1 MNQTSQQPSLKEKQS
16 HGTRLFPCAYYH
28 FCNPSHRL
36 RVRHHWHEEVEIV
49 YLHHGSF
56 KLDINM
62 EPYGTD
68 RECFLFINSGE
79 LHSLRSLSMEFDEQA
94 VVFSPSMLLFQDYD
108 SIDESIL
115 LPLTQNK
122 LTFPRF
128 LDQTSPFFSAFRS
141 CYQQISHI
149 FSQSKETLITGEQI
163 LTDDVIS
170 QLQIKAGILQ
180 LIGILME
187 AGLMCQSPR
196 TESQKITAI
205 KTVLSYITD
214 HYHEKLYVQ
223 DLASQVNMNEQY
235 FCRFFKRSIGKTP
248 IDYINDYRLNKVIR
262 LLETGDAQ
270 ITEICLE
277 CGFNNMGNFQRHFSS
292 AKPESPPLAIPKII
306 SFQKVRI
313 IYFLISFSVV
323 LLLSIVLI
331 HVTK

>member
-28 FCNPSHRL
+28 FFNPGLRL
-36 RVRHHWHEEVEIV
+36 RVRHHWHEEIEII

-79 LHSLRSLSMEFDEQA
+79 LHSLRSLSIEFDEQA

-141 CYQQISHI
+141 SYQQISHI
-149 FSQSKETLITGEQI
+149 FSRSKENLLAGEQI

-170 QLQIKAGILQ
+170 QLQIKAGLLQ
-180 LIGILME
+180 LIGILMD
-187 AGLMCQSPR
+187 AGLMCQSSR

-205 KTVLSYITD
+205 KTVLSYIAD

-223 DLASQVNMNEQY
+223 DLASQVNMNGQY

-262 LLETGDAQ
+262 LLETGDAPV
-270 ITEICLE
+270 TEICLE
-277 CGFNNMGNFQRHFSS
+277 CGFNNMGNFQRLF
-292 AKPESPPLAIPKII
+292 KRKTGITPLQYRKL
-306 SFQKVRI
+306 
-313 IYFLISFSVV
+313 Y
-323 LLLSIVLI
+323 LS
-331 HVTK
+331 KKSE

>member
-49 YLHHGSF
+49 YLYHGSF

-277 CGFNNMGNFQRHFSS
+277 CGFNNMGNFHRLF
-292 AKPESPPLAIPKII
+292 KRKTGITPLQYRKL
-306 SFQKVRI
+306 
-313 IYFLISFSVV
+313 Y
-323 LLLSIVLI
+323 LS
-331 HVTK
+331 KKSE

>member
-49 YLHHGSF
+49 YLYHGSF

-235 FCRFFKRSIGKTP
+235 FCRFFKRSIGKTL

-277 CGFNNMGNFQRHFSS
+277 CGFNNMGNFQRLF
-292 AKPESPPLAIPKII
+292 KRKTGITPLQYRKL
-306 SFQKVRI
+306 
-313 IYFLISFSVV
+313 Y
-323 LLLSIVLI
+323 LS
-331 HVTK
+331 KKSE

>member
-49 YLHHGSF
+49 YLYHGSF

-277 CGFNNMGNFQRHFSS
+277 CGFNNMGNFQRLFKRKTGITPLQYRKLYLSKSQNNILFNQFFGGFS
-292 AKPESPPLAIPKII
+292 PQHCL
-306 SFQKVRI
+306 
-313 IYFLISFSVV
+313 
-323 LLLSIVLI
+323 
-331 HVTK
+331 

>member
-108 SIDESIL
+108 SIDEFIL

-277 CGFNNMGNFQRHFSS
+277 CGFNNMGNFQRLF
-292 AKPESPPLAIPKII
+292 KRKTGITPLQYRKL
-306 SFQKVRI
+306 
-313 IYFLISFSVV
+313 Y
-323 LLLSIVLI
+323 LS
-331 HVTK
+331 KKSE

>member
-122 LTFPRF
+122 LTFPRC

-141 CYQQISHI
+141 SYQQISHI
-149 FSQSKETLITGEQI
+149 FSRSKETLLAGEQI

-205 KTVLSYITD
+205 KTVLSYIAD

-223 DLASQVNMNEQY
+223 DLASQVNMNDQY

-262 LLETGDAQ
+262 LLETGDAPV
-270 ITEICLE
+270 TEICLE
-277 CGFNNMGNFQRHFSS
+277 CGFNNMGNFQRLF
-292 AKPESPPLAIPKII
+292 KRKTGITPLQYRKL
-306 SFQKVRI
+306 
-313 IYFLISFSVV
+313 Y
-323 LLLSIVLI
+323 LS
-331 HVTK
+331 KKSE

>member
-277 CGFNNMGNFQRHFSS
+277 CGFNNMGNFQRLFKRKTGI
-292 AKPESPPLAIPKII
+292 APLQYRKL
-306 SFQKVRI
+306 
-313 IYFLISFSVV
+313 Y
-323 LLLSIVLI
+323 LS
-331 HVTK
+331 KKSE

>member
-36 RVRHHWHEEVEIV
+36 RVHHHWHEEVEIV
-49 YLHHGSF
+49 YLRHGSF

-270 ITEICLE
+270 ITEIYLE
-277 CGFNNMGNFQRHFSS
+277 CGFNNMGNFQRLFKRKTGITPLQYRKLYLSK
-292 AKPESPPLAIPKII
+292 KPE
-306 SFQKVRI
+306 
-313 IYFLISFSVV
+313 
-323 LLLSIVLI
+323 
-331 HVTK
+331 

>member
-149 FSQSKETLITGEQI
+149 FSRSKETLLTGEQI

-277 CGFNNMGNFQRHFSS
+277 CGFNNMGEFSATFQAENRNHSS
-292 AKPESPPLAIPKII
+292 AIPKII

-313 IYFLISFSVV
+313 LYFLISFSVV
-323 LLLSIVLI
+323 FLLSIVYN
-331 HVTK
+331 VTK

>member
-180 LIGILME
+180 LIGILIE

-277 CGFNNMGNFQRHFSS
+277 CGFNNMENFQRLF
-292 AKPESPPLAIPKII
+292 KRKTGITPL
-306 SFQKVRI
+306 
-313 IYFLISFSVV
+313 
-323 LLLSIVLI
+323 
-331 HVTK
+331 

>member
-94 VVFSPSMLLFQDYD
+94 VVFSPSMLFFQDYD

-205 KTVLSYITD
+205 KAVLSYITD

-235 FCRFFKRSIGKTP
+235 FCRFFKEKAGKTP
-248 IDYINDYRLNKVIR
+248 FSYLNEYRVNQAASQLLSTR
-262 LLETGDAQ
+262 LP
-270 ITEICLE
+270 ITEIALNA
-277 CGFNNMGNFQRHFSS
+277 GFENMSYFIRQFRRCKGCTPS
-292 AKPESPPLAIPKII
+292 AYRNTEDPKSLPIP
-306 SFQKVRI
+306 F
-313 IYFLISFSVV
+313 
-323 LLLSIVLI
+323 
-331 HVTK
+331 

>member
-1 MNQTSQQPSLKEKQS
+1 MNQTSQQPGLKEKQS

-28 FCNPSHRL
+28 FSNPSYRL

-49 YLHHGSF
+49 YLQRGSY

-68 RECFLFINSGE
+68 QECFLFLNSGE
-79 LHSLRSLSMEFDEQA
+79 LHSLRSVSMEFDEQA
-94 VVFSPSMLLFQDYD
+94 IVFSPSMLLFHNYD

-128 LDQTSPFFSAFRS
+128 LDQNSPFFPAFRS
-141 CYQQISHI
+141 CYLQISHI
-149 FSQSKETLITGEQI
+149 FSKNNETLLTGEQI
-163 LTDDVIS
+163 LTDNVIA
-170 QLQIKAGILQ
+170 QLQIKAGLLQ

-187 AGLMCQSPR
+187 ANLLRQSPGS
-196 TESQKITAI
+196 ESQKITAI

-214 HYHEKLYVQ
+214 HYQEKLYVQ
-223 DLASQVNMNEQY
+223 DLAAQVNMNEQY

-262 LLETGDAQ
+262 LLEAGDAPV
-270 ITEICLE
+270 TEICLE
-277 CGFNNMGNFQRHFSS
+277 CGFNNMGNFQRLF
-292 AKPESPPLAIPKII
+292 KRKTGTTPLQYRKLYLARK
-306 SFQKVRI
+306 SE
-313 IYFLISFSVV
+313 
-323 LLLSIVLI
+323 
-331 HVTK
+331 

>member
-1 MNQTSQQPSLKEKQS
+1 MNQTSQEPSLKEKQS

-277 CGFNNMGNFQRHFSS
+277 CGFNNMGIFQRLF
-292 AKPESPPLAIPKII
+292 KRKTGITPLQYRKL
-306 SFQKVRI
+306 
-313 IYFLISFSVV
+313 Y
-323 LLLSIVLI
+323 LS
-331 HVTK
+331 KKSE

>member
-205 KTVLSYITD
+205 KTALSYITD

-277 CGFNNMGNFQRHFSS
+277 CGFNNMGNFQRLF
-292 AKPESPPLAIPKII
+292 KRKTGITPLQYRKL
-306 SFQKVRI
+306 
-313 IYFLISFSVV
+313 Y
-323 LLLSIVLI
+323 LS
-331 HVTK
+331 KKSE

>member
-128 LDQTSPFFSAFRS
+128 LDQTSPFFSVFRS

-149 FSQSKETLITGEQI
+149 FSQSKETLLTGEQI

-277 CGFNNMGNFQRHFSS
+277 CGFNNMGNFQRLF
-292 AKPESPPLAIPKII
+292 KQKTGITPLQYRKL
-306 SFQKVRI
+306 
-313 IYFLISFSVV
+313 Y
-323 LLLSIVLI
+323 LS
-331 HVTK
+331 KKSE

>member
-49 YLHHGSF
+49 YLRHGSF

-248 IDYINDYRLNKVIR
+248 IDFINDYRLNKVIR

-270 ITEICLE
+270 ITEIYLE
-277 CGFNNMGNFQRHFSS
+277 CGFNNMGNFQRLF
-292 AKPESPPLAIPKII
+292 KRKTGITPLQYRKL
-306 SFQKVRI
+306 
-313 IYFLISFSVV
+313 Y
-323 LLLSIVLI
+323 LS
-331 HVTK
+331 KKSE

>member
-49 YLHHGSF
+49 YLYHGSF

-68 RECFLFINSGE
+68 RKCFLFINSGE

-277 CGFNNMGNFQRHFSS
+277 CGFNNMGNFQRLF
-292 AKPESPPLAIPKII
+292 KRKTGITPLQYRKL
-306 SFQKVRI
+306 
-313 IYFLISFSVV
+313 Y
-323 LLLSIVLI
+323 LS
-331 HVTK
+331 KKSE

>member
-28 FCNPSHRL
+28 FCNLSHRL

-141 CYQQISHI
+141 CYQQIRHI

-277 CGFNNMGNFQRHFSS
+277 CGFNNMGNFQRLF
-292 AKPESPPLAIPKII
+292 KRKTGITPLQYRKL
-306 SFQKVRI
+306 
-313 IYFLISFSVV
+313 Y
-323 LLLSIVLI
+323 LS
-331 HVTK
+331 KKSE

>member
-115 LPLTQNK
+115 FPLTQNK

-277 CGFNNMGNFQRHFSS
+277 CGFNNMGNFQRLF
-292 AKPESPPLAIPKII
+292 KRKTGITPLQYRKL
-306 SFQKVRI
+306 
-313 IYFLISFSVV
+313 Y
-323 LLLSIVLI
+323 LS
-331 HVTK
+331 KKSE

>member
-128 LDQTSPFFSAFRS
+128 LDQTSPFFSVFRS

-149 FSQSKETLITGEQI
+149 FSQSKETLLTGEQI

-277 CGFNNMGNFQRHFSS
+277 CGFNNMGNFQRLFKRKNRNHSS
-292 AKPESPPLAIPKII
+292 AIPKNYIFPKK
-306 SFQKVRI
+306 SE
-313 IYFLISFSVV
+313 
-323 LLLSIVLI
+323 
-331 HVTK
+331 

>member
-262 LLETGDAQ
+262 LLETGDAPV
-270 ITEICLE
+270 TEICLE
-277 CGFNNMGNFQRHFSS
+277 CGFNNMGNFQRLF
-292 AKPESPPLAIPKII
+292 KRKTGITPLQYRKL
-306 SFQKVRI
+306 
-313 IYFLISFSVV
+313 Y
-323 LLLSIVLI
+323 LS
-331 HVTK
+331 KKSE

>member
-28 FCNPSHRL
+28 FFNPGLRL
-36 RVRHHWHEEVEIV
+36 RVRHHWHEEIEII

-79 LHSLRSLSMEFDEQA
+79 LHSLRSLSIEFDEQA

-141 CYQQISHI
+141 SYQQISHI
-149 FSQSKETLITGEQI
+149 FSRSKENLLAGEQI

-170 QLQIKAGILQ
+170 QLQIKAGLLQ
-180 LIGILME
+180 LIGILMN
-187 AGLMCQSPR
+187 AGLMCQSSR

-205 KTVLSYITD
+205 KTVLSYIAD

-223 DLASQVNMNEQY
+223 DLASQVNMNDQY

-262 LLETGDAQ
+262 LLETGDAPV
-270 ITEICLE
+270 TEICLE
-277 CGFNNMGNFQRHFSS
+277 CGFNNMGIFSGFSS
-292 AKPESPPLAIPKII
+292 GKPESPSAIPKII
-306 SFQKVRI
+306 SFQEVRI

-323 LLLSIVLI
+323 FPQYCL
-331 HVTK
+331 

>member
-214 HYHEKLYVQ
+214 HYHKKLYVQ

-277 CGFNNMGNFQRHFSS
+277 CGFNNMGNFQRLF
-292 AKPESPPLAIPKII
+292 KRKTGITPLQYRKL
-306 SFQKVRI
+306 
-313 IYFLISFSVV
+313 Y
-323 LLLSIVLI
+323 LS
-331 HVTK
+331 KKSE

>member
-128 LDQTSPFFSAFRS
+128 LDQTSPFFSVFP
-141 CYQQISHI
+141 
-149 FSQSKETLITGEQI
+149 
-163 LTDDVIS
+163 

-277 CGFNNMGNFQRHFSS
+277 CGFNNMGNFQRLF
-292 AKPESPPLAIPKII
+292 KRKTGITPLQYRKL
-306 SFQKVRI
+306 
-313 IYFLISFSVV
+313 Y
-323 LLLSIVLI
+323 LS
-331 HVTK
+331 KKSE

>member
-248 IDYINDYRLNKVIR
+248 IDFINDYRLNKVIR

-270 ITEICLE
+270 ITEIYLE
-277 CGFNNMGNFQRHFSS
+277 CGFNNMGNFQRLF
-292 AKPESPPLAIPKII
+292 KRKTGITPLQYRKL
-306 SFQKVRI
+306 
-313 IYFLISFSVV
+313 Y
-323 LLLSIVLI
+323 LS
-331 HVTK
+331 KKSE

>member
-248 IDYINDYRLNKVIR
+248 IDFINDYRLNKVIR

-270 ITEICLE
+270 ITEIYLE
-277 CGFNNMGNFQRHFSS
+277 CGFNNMGNFQRLFKRKTGITPLQYRKLYLSK
-292 AKPESPPLAIPKII
+292 KPE
-306 SFQKVRI
+306 
-313 IYFLISFSVV
+313 
-323 LLLSIVLI
+323 
-331 HVTK
+331 